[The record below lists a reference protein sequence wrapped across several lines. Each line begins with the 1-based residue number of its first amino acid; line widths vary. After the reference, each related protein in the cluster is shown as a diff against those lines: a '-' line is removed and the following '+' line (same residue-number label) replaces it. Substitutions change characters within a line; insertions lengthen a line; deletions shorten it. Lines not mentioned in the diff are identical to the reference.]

1 MGHRKCT
8 SMTADSVDTDHLARL
23 VASLEDLVP
32 RAEQTVEKG
41 RAEVQNMKDLLADV
55 REKEQECQQLAE
67 EMADIVN
74 TKAREQVNQ
83 VVTRHIDNLGDS
95 IRRLIEKSEYQL
107 AKRFTDLFDELR
119 EMLKDSHDYG
129 ISVFT
134 ADGKLT
140 SLTAALEDYKSKNS
154 PPPDKG

>member
-1 MGHRKCT
+1 
-8 SMTADSVDTDHLARL
+8 MTADSVDTDHLARL